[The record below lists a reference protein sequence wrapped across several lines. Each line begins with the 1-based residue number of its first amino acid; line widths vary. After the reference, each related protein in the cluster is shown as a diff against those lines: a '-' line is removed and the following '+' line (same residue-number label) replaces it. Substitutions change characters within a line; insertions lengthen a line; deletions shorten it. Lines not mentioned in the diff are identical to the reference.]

1 MKELSIFVDE
11 SGNFGTY
18 DHHSPY
24 YIFSLICHNQN
35 DDISNWISMLNREL
49 DMINYG
55 SRYFHA
61 GPIIRRENEYKDL
74 DINIRRKIFN
84 KMSFFV
90 NHIEFKYATV
100 IVEKKCF
107 DQEIDLIGELS
118 KQLGR
123 IIRNNYQYFQS
134 FDTIKVYYDNGQK
147 QLSKLLIGVLSAL
160 LDSPEFKTVKPSN
173 YNLFQVADLI
183 STLELTDLKFRDKI
197 ISKTEL
203 YFFGNERD
211 FKRNYYKHILPK
223 KL

>member
-18 DHHSPY
+18 DYHSPY

-84 KMSFFV
+84 KSPSS
-90 NHIEFKYATV
+90 
-100 IVEKKCF
+100 
-107 DQEIDLIGELS
+107 LI
-118 KQLGR
+118 
-123 IIRNNYQYFQS
+123 I
-134 FDTIKVYYDNGQK
+134 
-147 QLSKLLIGVLSAL
+147 
-160 LDSPEFKTVKPSN
+160 
-173 YNLFQVADLI
+173 
-183 STLELTDLKFRDKI
+183 
-197 ISKTEL
+197 
-203 YFFGNERD
+203 
-211 FKRNYYKHILPK
+211 
-223 KL
+223 